1 MTEEQLAFAAERLA
15 NAQEK
20 FVENVHLV
28 IDAQKALIQ
37 RLRVFEDF
45 LNISQELK
53 DARNDESKQ
62 ILDSFQA
69 LIKVFVESNVTI
81 NENSEHM
88 DKLLTKMESYFGDGT
103 GLEHEN

>member
-1 MTEEQLAFAAERLA
+1 MTEEQLVAAAEHLA
-15 NAQEK
+15 QAQEK
-20 FVENVHLV
+20 FVEGIRLV
-28 IDAQKALIQ
+28 VASQTTLIQ

-45 LNISQELK
+45 LINSQALK
-53 DARNDESKQ
+53 DARNEESKQ
-62 ILDSFQA
+62 VLDSFQA

-81 NENSEHM
+81 NENSDRM